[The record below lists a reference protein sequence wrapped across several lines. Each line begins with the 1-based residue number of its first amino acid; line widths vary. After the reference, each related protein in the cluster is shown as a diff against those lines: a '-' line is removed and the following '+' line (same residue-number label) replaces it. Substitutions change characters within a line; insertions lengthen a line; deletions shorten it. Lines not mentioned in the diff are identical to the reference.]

1 MLPSM
6 KVTSVSNEETTS
18 LTEAKVSSA
27 LHKIKIIFQMLSA
40 GLNTNVFLMPYYS
53 CFPKQNWLK

>member
-18 LTEAKVSSA
+18 LTEAKVGSS
-27 LHKIKIIFQMLSA
+27 LHKIEIIFQMLSA
-40 GLNTNVFLMPYYS
+40 D
-53 CFPKQNWLK
+53 

>member
-18 LTEAKVSSA
+18 LTEAKVGSA
-27 LHKIKIIFQMLSA
+27 LHKIKIMLSA
-40 GLNTNVFLMPYYS
+40 G
-53 CFPKQNWLK
+53 